1 MYRSYASARE
11 IAPLRIASTT
21 AIFLCAVQI
30 LQLAGG
36 GEKSIADELVDEA
49 LGIKSS
55 PDTANA
61 AVISRN
67 RQDFQK
73 MKS

>member
-1 MYRSYASARE
+1 MV
-11 IAPLRIASTT
+11 PLRIASTT
-21 AIFLCAVQI
+21 ATFLCAVQI
-30 LQLAGG
+30 LQLADGS
-36 GEKSIADELVDEA
+36 EKSIAAELVDEV

-67 RQDFQK
+67 RQYFQ
-73 MKS
+73 